1 MICLEGFYLSRFGGR
16 GYGMCILCVAV
27 GAILGGMLGEFLK
40 SVPALAGLMPSLT
53 ASFPVFAMESPVTI
67 DLYVIRL
74 TLALSFTPNIM
85 SMLGIVVAIVLYR
98 KYC

>member
-1 MICLEGFYLSRFGGR
+1 MSRFGGR
-16 GYGMCILCVAV
+16 GYGMCILFIVIGAV
-27 GAILGGMLGEFLK
+27 LGGMLGELLK
-40 SVPALAGLMPSLT
+40 SVPALSGVMPSLT
-53 ASFPVFAMESPVTI
+53 ASFPIFAMESPVTI

-85 SMLGIVVAIVLYR
+85 SMLGIIVAVVLYR